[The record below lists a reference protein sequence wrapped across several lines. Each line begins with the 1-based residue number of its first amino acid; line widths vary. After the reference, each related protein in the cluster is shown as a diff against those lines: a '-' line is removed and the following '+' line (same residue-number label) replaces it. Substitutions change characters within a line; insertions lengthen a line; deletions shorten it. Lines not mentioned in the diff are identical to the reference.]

1 MEEAT
6 QGVTSRWW
14 SFWRLVTVGSYRKVH
29 PLKGFMGEMHRKT
42 TVSNYI
48 GKHLLMGQ
56 AEMFKM
62 FLFGNFP

>member
-1 MEEAT
+1 
-6 QGVTSRWW
+6 
-14 SFWRLVTVGSYRKVH
+14 
-29 PLKGFMGEMHRKT
+29 MGEMHRKT
-42 TVSNYI
+42 IVSNYT